1 MHVYVCVQEA
11 PAPQGH
17 PGPLLFALFSR
28 QGPRVFPSR
37 KPGAGAMPG
46 AGGRGQG
53 LRGGARPGA
62 RGQASLLVAA
72 LSGHMTDSFPICVLG
87 GVGFR
92 GSDSELGF

>member
-1 MHVYVCVQEA
+1 
-11 PAPQGH
+11 
-17 PGPLLFALFSR
+17 
-28 QGPRVFPSR
+28 
-37 KPGAGAMPG
+37 MPG